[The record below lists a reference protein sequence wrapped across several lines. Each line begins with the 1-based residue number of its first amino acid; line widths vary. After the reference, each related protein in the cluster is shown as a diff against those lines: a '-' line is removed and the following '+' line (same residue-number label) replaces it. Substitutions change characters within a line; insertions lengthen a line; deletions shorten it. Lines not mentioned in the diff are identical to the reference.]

1 MDLGIFEI
9 FHGWIQREKVMFKGL
24 FILATAVS
32 LSSSSAMAGDDQGHN
47 GDEATTVSC
56 QVLDTK
62 GVVLP
67 TAKSTSSSMDGKQEL
82 NGESDIFS
90 YHVELGE
97 AIGMLTLTDK
107 RSGDKVTVKEGDFD
121 VNEVVA
127 VSLITDESPESA
139 LTLECVAR

>member
-1 MDLGIFEI
+1 
-9 FHGWIQREKVMFKGL
+9 MFKGL
-24 FILATAVS
+24 FIVATAIS
-32 LSSSSAMAGDDQGHN
+32 MSASYAMAEDDQGHN

-62 GVVLP
+62 GAVLP
-67 TAKSTSSSMDGKQEL
+67 VTKSTSSSMGGKQVL
-82 NGESDIFS
+82 NGESDTFS

-97 AIGMLTLTDK
+97 AVGMLTLMDK

-121 VNEVVA
+121 VNEVVS
-127 VSLITDESPESA
+127 VSLVTDESPESA